1 MSMEELVLKLLA
13 TIGTSRGS
21 NLECQDVINENK
33 TWDAKIQALLH
44 MRFVNRAYGFMNLLK
59 QCSLIL

>member
-44 MRFVNRAYGFMNLLK
+44 RAYGFMNLLK